1 MPMKFTTDSSVSAT
15 SDMPEMPLDNVPE
28 EISFHHAGQMN
39 NTTTCTKFACA
50 NQTTTESMDNVKS
63 QSLVEPTLTGMVSNA
78 NAILDTS
85 QSIVNAF
92 S

>member
-1 MPMKFTTDSSVSAT
+1 MKFTTVLSVSAI

-28 EISFHHAGQMN
+28 EISFHHVDQMS
-39 NTTTCTKFACA
+39 NTTTCTKYVCA

-63 QSLVEPTLTGMVSNA
+63 QSLVDPTLTGMVSNV